1 MPSWVM
7 RYGPGRKP
15 MTDQSAPPPA
25 QVPSGPSV
33 APPSKFPRW
42 ALAGVVLAIAGI
54 VGVASWFMTR
64 SDLPGCDSPRTR
76 NTLADIFKEKNVDVL
91 RYDEIKTV
99 ERIVDDI
106 YCHATLTL
114 RDDSKLEIDY
124 RLYRGD
130 TGNRLLITRP

>member
-1 MPSWVM
+1 
-7 RYGPGRKP
+7 
-15 MTDQSAPPPA
+15 MTDQSAPPPTV
-25 QVPSGPSV
+25 VPPPGPPV
-33 APPSKFPRW
+33 ASPSKFPRW
-42 ALAGVVLAIAGI
+42 ALAGVVVAI
-54 VGVASWFMTR
+54 VGVVALVGWFMPR

-99 ERIVDDI
+99 ERIGDDI

-114 RDDSKLEIDY
+114 RDETKLEIDY

>member
-1 MPSWVM
+1 
-7 RYGPGRKP
+7 
-15 MTDQSAPPPA
+15 MTDQSAPPPTV
-25 QVPSGPSV
+25 VPPGPPV
-33 APPSKFPRW
+33 APPSKIPRW
-42 ALAGVVLAIAGI
+42 ALAGVVLAT
-54 VGVASWFMTR
+54 VGVAGLVSWFMTP

-99 ERIVDDI
+99 ERVVDDI

-114 RDDSKLEIDY
+114 RDETKLEIDY